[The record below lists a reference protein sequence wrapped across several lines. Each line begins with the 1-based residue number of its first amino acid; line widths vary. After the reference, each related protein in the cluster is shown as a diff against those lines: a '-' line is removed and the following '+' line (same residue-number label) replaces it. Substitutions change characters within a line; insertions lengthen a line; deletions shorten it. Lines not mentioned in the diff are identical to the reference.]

1 MALRVGLDLVAVST
15 VVESLRGAHRER
27 YLERVFTAREVED
40 CGGGPSD
47 ATLAPERLAARFA
60 AKEAAIKA
68 LPGAGE
74 GVAPTQIEVVRD
86 DDGSVSLRLTDR
98 AAELFAASGATEIA
112 VSLTHEGDFAAAT
125 VVLL

>member
-1 MALRVGLDLVAVST
+1 MPLRVGLDLVAVST

-27 YLERVFTAREVED
+27 YLERVYTAREVED
-40 CGGGPSD
+40 CGGPSD
-47 ATLAPERLAARFA
+47 ATLAPQRLAARFA

-86 DDGSVSLRLTDR
+86 DDGSVSLHLTGR
-98 AAELFAASGATEIA
+98 AAELFAASGAAEIA

>member
-1 MALRVGLDLVAVST
+1 MTLRVGLDLVAVST

-27 YLERVFTAREVED
+27 YLERVYTARELAD
-40 CGGGPSD
+40 CGGPSD
-47 ATLAPERLAARFA
+47 AGLAPERLAARFA

-74 GVAPTQIEVVRD
+74 GVAPTQIEVIREG
-86 DDGSVSLRLTDR
+86 DGSVSLRLTDR

-112 VSLTHEGDFAAAT
+112 VSLTHEGGFAAAT